1 MCETFLDDVD
11 DVDVFFDV
19 VAFVVDVDADDDFGV
34 DADAVDD
41 FFKMD
46 LIGLFTFDQKFWSRL
61 SKKTFGINYSRQT

>member
-1 MCETFLDDVD
+1 MTCETFLDDVD

-46 LIGLFTFDQKFWSRL
+46 LIGLFTFEQKFWSRL
-61 SKKTFGINYSRQT
+61 C